1 MAWGRLPGRNRR
13 LEILSERMLREGQGE
28 GEGEDGEEV
37 FVVRWRTCEEEGGF
51 CGVFLFEFDDVGRIA
66 RHVIEE
72 VERGGD
78 TRGEGEGGKGG
89 VVGLTEWLLKKARG
103 AGAGG
108 GGGLAWGCSGVRG
121 R

>member
-28 GEGEDGEEV
+28 GEGGEEV
-37 FVVRWRTCEEEGGF
+37 FVVRWRTCEEEDGF

-78 TRGEGEGGKGG
+78 TYGEGEGGRGG

-108 GGGLAWGCSGVRG
+108 GGGLAWGCEGVRG